1 MSPPGPKWHAS
12 LGFGTLVWVVSRV
25 APARRMQHTVSAPA
39 PLYGAL
45 AAAAHAHRR
54 SPRRRSPRR
63 RHAARTPG
71 PGSNPPEWC
80 GAVSARSQM
89 LSERAAVLELTVAY
103 VRAASARITERRG
116 QISTQLRFLKA
127 AIGASKAIEN
137 PQHILLQRPESM

>member
-1 MSPPGPKWHAS
+1 
-12 LGFGTLVWVVSRV
+12 
-25 APARRMQHTVSAPA
+25 
-39 PLYGAL
+39 
-45 AAAAHAHRR
+45 
-54 SPRRRSPRR
+54 
-63 RHAARTPG
+63 
-71 PGSNPPEWC
+71 
-80 GAVSARSQM
+80 M